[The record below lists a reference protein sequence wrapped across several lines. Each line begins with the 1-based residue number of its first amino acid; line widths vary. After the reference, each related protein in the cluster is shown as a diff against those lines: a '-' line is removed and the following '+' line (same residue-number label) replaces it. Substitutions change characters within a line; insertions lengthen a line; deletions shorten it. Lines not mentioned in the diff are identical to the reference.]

1 MDVLIALL
9 ERGVNLKKDNQV
21 GLMQGI
27 QIFLKNFH
35 TKKKAYKLMA
45 RLVERF
51 ELGNIGEEKIADP

>member
-1 MDVLIALL
+1 
-9 ERGVNLKKDNQV
+9 
-21 GLMQGI
+21 MQGI

-51 ELGNIGEEKIADP
+51 ELGNIGEEKLLILKML